1 MTAHS
6 TTGGASRL
14 PPFVAGFLAQLAGGL
29 VAAVMVSVAAAITLV
44 ALGYAVYAVALSWL
58 SPAGASAL
66 TAFIFAAVTAILAI
80 LVPRLIRGQADAAKA
95 RAQVATRRLDPLAI
109 RSVIEIGLVVLASI
123 ADIALQRRRR
133 RSLPRH

>member
-6 TTGGASRL
+6 TAGGASKL
-14 PPFVAGFLAQLAGGL
+14 PPLVAGFVAQLAGGL

-80 LVPRLIRGQADAAKA
+80 LVPRLIRGQAEAAKA
-95 RAQVATRRLDPLAI
+95 RAQVATRRVDPLAI
-109 RSVIEIGLVVLASI
+109 RSGIEIGLVVLASI
-123 ADIALQRRRR
+123 ADIASRRRGR